1 MRARWTLP
9 AACGSALLLALLAGC
24 KGGTSQDAAGKPASC
39 PAPGGGAGAD
49 DVTGIRLGM
58 DVTTAKALLSC
69 RDGAFHFY
77 EGHAGFRL
85 PALPDGKPSLTMLTA
100 KRGKIEGCDPADPS
114 TLKACTAESPSFDR
128 VDEEVRLYLA
138 GLPGKERVIAVMR
151 EEQFGSDAH
160 RDIAVVERDLVAKY
174 GQQPGRNDFAPQ
186 YSWIFD
192 SRGQRISAQNPDF
205 EPCRDATGF
214 DDDAPL
220 RLREGCR
227 RTVNAWV
234 IQEISSTARQQGVAA
249 GVGVVLVDQ
258 DAALRAIKQADAQIS
273 ALVETQRRQEQQR
286 AAAQAGKTTL

>member
-1 MRARWTLP
+1 MLP
-9 AACGSALLLALLAGC
+9 AACVSGLALALVSGC
-24 KGGTSQDAAGKPASC
+24 NGGTGENAAAKQASC

-58 DVTTAKALLSC
+58 NLATAKTLLSC
-69 RDGAFHFY
+69 RNGAFHFY

-100 KRGKIEGCDPADPS
+100 KRGKIAGCDPADPS
-114 TLKACTAESPSFDR
+114 TLKACTAEKPSFEQ

-151 EEQFGSDAH
+151 EEQFPADAQ

-174 GQQPGRNDFAPQ
+174 GQQPDRNLDFSPH

-205 EPCRDATGF
+205 APCRDTAGF
-214 DDDAPL
+214 GNDAPL

-227 RTVNAWV
+227 RTVNAWM
-234 IQEISSTARQQGVAA
+234 IQEISTVARQQGVAA
-249 GVGVVLVDQ
+249 GVGVALVDH
-258 DAALRAIKQADAQIS
+258 DAALRAIKDAEAQIS
-273 ALVETQRRQEQQR
+273 ALAETQQRQEQQR